1 MKISH
6 VPQSVLRP
14 KPNFTAFRLSVS
26 ALTRVAAAACV
37 NDIAFTCM
45 RSTSLLIV
53 LLALTGC
60 AASQEQGP
68 YGPAENI
75 PSNLRMVNDELGK
88 MELTLLEGI
97 PTLVGPQ
104 R

>member
-6 VPQSVLRP
+6 VPQSVFRP
-14 KPNFTAFRLSVS
+14 KPNLTAFRLSVS

-37 NDIAFTCM
+37 NDIALTSM

-53 LLALTGC
+53 LLALSGC
-60 AASQEQGP
+60 GTSQDTKGVSPPTLDSILEVNRALQG
-68 YGPAENI
+68 YALMG
-75 PSNLRMVNDELGK
+75 VD
-88 MELTLLEGI
+88 GI

>member
-6 VPQSVLRP
+6 VPQSVFRP

-37 NDIAFTCM
+37 NDIAFTSM

-60 AASQEQGP
+60 SSSSGIQGA
-68 YGPAENI
+68 PAPHLDSILE
-75 PSNLRMVNDELGK
+75 VNRALQGYALVGVD
-88 MELTLLEGI
+88 GI